1 MTKDEF
7 MPVLGIGIMT
17 AFLFILL
24 KKFGEEQAI
33 ERNKMEIA
41 QES

>member
-7 MPVLGIGIMT
+7 MPVLGIATMT

-24 KKFGEEQAI
+24 KKFGEEEALKRNNI
-33 ERNKMEIA
+33 EVA